1 MAEQDYEL
9 RKMLDMPRM
18 AVDNEMMMM
27 VVVMVEV
34 AAEGYE
40 RCVNRTGNIS
50 IG

>member
-18 AVDNEMMMM
+18 AVDNEMMM
-27 VVVMVEV
+27 VVMVEV